1 MLLFL
6 SKILILIVIHLA
18 FINNACLLPLIA
30 FNLISFNLTAFN
42 NLTAFILTSQQHPSS
57 QIHFP
62 VQDKFY

>member
-6 SKILILIVIHLA
+6 FGILIVIRLA
-18 FINNACLLPLIA
+18 FINTACLLPLLA

-42 NLTAFILTSQQHPSS
+42 PTSQQHPSS

-62 VQDKFY
+62 VQDEFY